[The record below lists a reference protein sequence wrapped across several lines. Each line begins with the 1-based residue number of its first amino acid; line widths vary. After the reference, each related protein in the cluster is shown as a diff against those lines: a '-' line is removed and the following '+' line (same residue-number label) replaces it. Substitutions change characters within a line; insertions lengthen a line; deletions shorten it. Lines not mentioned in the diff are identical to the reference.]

1 MDACTHTPTE
11 CALLRQQTFIE
22 HLFFVSYQRCMYHL
36 AYKPVCASINKGKQS
51 LPLVSC
57 LIVLKES
64 TSSHLLL
71 QQASGNA
78 AELSQLALRMW
89 KTKRAKRHI
98 KTQPLV
104 IYSTGGGGGGIT
116 PIHIN
121 TRLKTQH
128 QDEQTAKFPQQLK
141 PNHLLPTWQLPHD
154 YVGWSCP
161 LSCMGMQSME
171 PGWTGAQIRSQWLW
185 AHFNAWTQ
193 NDVCG
198 VWS

>member
-78 AELSQLALRMW
+78 AELSQLALRM
-89 KTKRAKRHI
+89 
-98 KTQPLV
+98 
-104 IYSTGGGGGGIT
+104 
-116 PIHIN
+116 
-121 TRLKTQH
+121 
-128 QDEQTAKFPQQLK
+128 
-141 PNHLLPTWQLPHD
+141 
-154 YVGWSCP
+154 
-161 LSCMGMQSME
+161 
-171 PGWTGAQIRSQWLW
+171 
-185 AHFNAWTQ
+185 
-193 NDVCG
+193 
-198 VWS
+198 

>member
-1 MDACTHTPTE
+1 MQYTCVWHRFYKNRRTANTPLFLLKEGISNGSPHHCGSSQSFNQCVKQMLLSAHSWEPASIHHMLVSTCIDMHIKHGRMHTHTHRV
-11 CALLRQQTFIE
+11 CFIKATNIYWVPVFCQLPE
-22 HLFFVSYQRCMYHL
+22 MYHL

-89 KTKRAKRHI
+89 KPKRAKRHI

-104 IYSTGGGGGGIT
+104 IYSTGGGGNN
-116 PIHIN
+116 P
-121 TRLKTQH
+121 
-128 QDEQTAKFPQQLK
+128 D
-141 PNHLLPTWQLPHD
+141 PH
-154 YVGWSCP
+154 
-161 LSCMGMQSME
+161 
-171 PGWTGAQIRSQWLW
+171 
-185 AHFNAWTQ
+185 
-193 NDVCG
+193 
-198 VWS
+198 